1 MSMPRMAVSTRT
13 ADGLRL
19 ISWALLL
26 SFFATLIGAAGSG
39 ILVAV
44 SPSDTSS
51 VLLVGFAVGILAGL
65 LTLVLAILFLVGY
78 FTLYP
83 HRREF
88 GPIHEKSVQRSLLLF
103 IGIIVTY
110 VVVVAVLF
118 VMFFLAFAS
127 LILPFDP
134 TTPPSQP
141 TPEQLLQA
149 LLPGLLGV
157 QGIDILLALLVAL
170 LLSALVV
177 AILPRVKQSG
187 LRYAMALYVLGSAA
201 GFAIFVALFL
211 TGQLFVPAFQEGGSP
226 FVFPAFNSQ
235 LQNALA
241 GLVRSSLQAIAIFL
255 FWGVYRAS
263 LDAMRGGVIRL
274 SGE

>member
-1 MSMPRMAVSTRT
+1 MPHMAVSTRT
-13 ADGLRL
+13 ADGLKL

-26 SFFATLIGAAGSG
+26 SFFATLIGVAGSA

-51 VLLVGFAVGILAGL
+51 LVLGVGVAVGIAAGL
-65 LTLVLAILFLVGY
+65 LALVLAVIFLVGY

-83 HRREF
+83 HRREL
-88 GPIHEKSVQRSLLLF
+88 GPTHEKNVERSLLLF

-110 VVVVAVLF
+110 VAVVAVI
-118 VMFFLAFAS
+118 VIMVFLALADF
-127 LILPFDP
+127 ILPFGP

-149 LLPGLLGV
+149 LLPALLVV
-157 QGIDILLALLVAL
+157 QGLDILVALLVAL
-170 LLSALVV
+170 LLYALVV
-177 AILPRVKQSG
+177 AILPRVKQSH

-201 GFAIFVALFL
+201 GFAIFVGLIL
-211 TGQLFVPAFQEGGSP
+211 TGQLFVPAFTEGASP
-226 FVFPAFNSQ
+226 FAFPAFNFQ
-235 LQNALA
+235 LQSALA
-241 GLVRSSLQAIAIFL
+241 GLVRSSLQAIAVFL

-263 LDAMRGGVIRL
+263 LDALRGGVIRPQ
-274 SGE
+274 G

>member
-1 MSMPRMAVSTRT
+1 MSIPHMAASTRT
-13 ADGLRL
+13 ADGLKL
-19 ISWALLL
+19 ISLALLL
-26 SFFATLIGAAGSG
+26 SFFATLIGAAGSA

-44 SPSDTSS
+44 PLDNSS
-51 VLLVGFAVGILAGL
+51 LVLGVGVAVGIGSGL
-65 LTLVLAILFLVGY
+65 LALVLVVFFLVGY

-88 GPIHEKSVQRSLLLF
+88 GPIHEKNVQRSLLLF
-103 IGIIVTY
+103 ISIIVTY
-110 VVVVAVLF
+110 VVVLAVVF
-118 VMFFLAFAS
+118 IMFFLAFADFV
-127 LILPFDP
+127 LPFDP

-141 TPEQLLQA
+141 TPEELLQA
-149 LLPGLLGV
+149 LLPALLVGQGV
-157 QGIDILLALLVAL
+157 DIFVALLVAL

-177 AILPRVKQSG
+177 AILPRVQQSR
-187 LRYAMALYVLGSAA
+187 LRYAMALYVLGPAV

-211 TGQLFVPAFQEGGSP
+211 TGQLFVPAFQEGASP
-226 FVFPAFNSQ
+226 FVLPAFSSQ

-263 LDAMRGGVIRL
+263 LDAMRGGVIRPVV
-274 SGE
+274 

>member
-1 MSMPRMAVSTRT
+1 MAASIRT
-13 ADGLRL
+13 ADGLKL

-26 SFFATLIGAAGSG
+26 SFFATLIGAAGSA

-44 SPSDTSS
+44 PIDTSS
-51 VLLVGFAVGILAGL
+51 LVLGVGVAVGIAAGL
-65 LTLVLAILFLVGY
+65 LALVLVVFFLVGY

-83 HRREF
+83 HRREL
-88 GPIHEKSVQRSLLLF
+88 GPTHEKNVQRSLLLF

-110 VVVVAVLF
+110 VVVLAVIF
-118 VMFFLAFAS
+118 IMFFLAFTQF
-127 LILPFDP
+127 ILPFDP

-149 LLPGLLGV
+149 LLPALLVAQGL
-157 QGIDILLALLVAL
+157 GIFIALLVAL

-177 AILPRVKQSG
+177 AILPRVQQS
-187 LRYAMALYVLGSAA
+187 RRKYAMALYVLGPVA
-201 GFAIFVALFL
+201 GFAIFVVLFL
-211 TGQLFVPAFQEGGSP
+211 TGQLFVPAFQEGASP
-226 FVFPAFNSQ
+226 FGFPAFNPQ

-241 GLVRSSLQAIAIFL
+241 GLVQSSLQAIAIFL

-263 LDAMRGGVIRL
+263 IDAMRGGVIRPQ
-274 SGE
+274 G